1 MDGHWPSMMSDKT
14 AKADTISPGLEEWVL
29 NSVDQNL
36 QNLCIKT
43 FLEKNILTLEELL
56 FNRSCSDIDSFG
68 DIPLALKATLK
79 FAIVQFKNKRKDKR
93 KVEGLYES
101 IDSSISSSNSSS
113 PWSHSGSLSPK
124 RICMTPLSPVSKIS
138 NSSFTPNYLYASH
151 CDSSFQSDGQ
161 DSLDVSVLEKQF
173 KRLEIDELNFSEE
186 QAKTMGL
193 IKEGKN
199 VFITGGAG
207 VGKSFLT
214 REAVSYLE
222 KEQGKRV
229 AVLGPTGVAALNVN
243 GHTLHSWA
251 GIGVPRLYKDFARVF
266 GKEAKERIRAAE
278 VLVIDEISMVSG
290 ELLDFFELSITLV
303 RNYDYLLVNELIDV
317 PVKISKQ
324 LLTSRWDQRNALSI
338 LKPFDGLQVIFV
350 GDFYQLPPVEE
361 DSRNSEVTNVF
372 LNNALKLNND
382 DDDSDDRDGEEN
394 EKNELSQIENDLFSN
409 RGYAFQSFCFE
420 RSNIHFCG
428 LNKVFRQKDKDF
440 IAILNRIRKGEAM
453 TEAEKSIADSIPRYL
468 PDILVQGGHSIK
480 ATKLF
485 CTNNEKDKLNNAELS
500 KIPPRDPLKY
510 NALDSYELDE
520 GAMKKISKRYANTP
534 EFEERIDTLK
544 AILKE
549 RSKMF
554 LEKNKFRRKLLLKK
568 NAQVMLLWNINPA
581 QGLANGSRGVVVGFK
596 NCDVHIEEIK
606 GRIEALTTRLRDITE
621 IFKFERMLESSNEH
635 LEADS
640 DLQHDAVMN
649 EERKK
654 NIHRICRKKIV

>member
-113 PWSHSGSLSPK
+113 PWSHSGLLSPK

-138 NSSFTPNYLYASH
+138 DSSFTPNYLYTSH

-161 DSLDVSVLEKQF
+161 DSLDVSMLEKQF
-173 KRLEIDELNFSEE
+173 KRLEINELNFSEE

-207 VGKSFLT
+207 VGKSFLI

-222 KEQGKRV
+222 REQDKTV
-229 AVLGPTGVAALNVN
+229 AVLAPTGVAALNVN
-243 GHTLHSWA
+243 GQTLHSWA
-251 GIGVPRLYKDFARVF
+251 GIGIPRFYKDFSRVF
-266 GKEAKERIRAAE
+266 GKKAKERILAAE

-303 RNYDYLLVNELIDV
+303 RKYDYLLENELIDV
-317 PVKISKQ
+317 PIKISKE

-361 DSRNSEVTNVF
+361 DSRNSEVTNIF
-372 LNNALKLNND
+372 LNNALKL
-382 DDDSDDRDGEEN
+382 
-394 EKNELSQIENDLFSN
+394 
-409 RGYAFQSFCFE
+409 Y
-420 RSNIHFCG
+420 
-428 LNKVFRQKDKDF
+428 
-440 IAILNRIRKGEAM
+440 
-453 TEAEKSIADSIPRYL
+453 
-468 PDILVQGGHSIK
+468 
-480 ATKLF
+480 
-485 CTNNEKDKLNNAELS
+485 
-500 KIPPRDPLKY
+500 
-510 NALDSYELDE
+510 
-520 GAMKKISKRYANTP
+520 
-534 EFEERIDTLK
+534 
-544 AILKE
+544 
-549 RSKMF
+549 
-554 LEKNKFRRKLLLKK
+554 
-568 NAQVMLLWNINPA
+568 
-581 QGLANGSRGVVVGFK
+581 
-596 NCDVHIEEIK
+596 
-606 GRIEALTTRLRDITE
+606 
-621 IFKFERMLESSNEH
+621 
-635 LEADS
+635 
-640 DLQHDAVMN
+640 
-649 EERKK
+649 
-654 NIHRICRKKIV
+654 HRI